1 MAINKG
7 KATTADEVV
16 RTELTDADVAVA
28 KAKDFWGKYSKQ
40 IIIGALALF
49 VVVGGWLAY
58 KNFFQMPA
66 EQKAAEA
73 SFKAEQYFEK
83 DSLTQA
89 LNGDGA
95 GSKGFVKLAS
105 EFSGTKL
112 GELNKYRAGV
122 CYLRLEDYKN
132 AIKFLDGVKL
142 DSKPIQA
149 RAYCALADALSS
161 DGKMKEGA
169 EMYLKAGAYFPE
181 DETNS
186 SEYLFRAA
194 MAFDKLNDSK
204 NAIEA
209 LKMIKEKY
217 PRTEQA
223 NKADKYLG
231 KLGELK

>member
-7 KATTADEVV
+7 RATTADEVV
-16 RTELTDADVAVA
+16 KTELTDADKTIA

-49 VVVGGWLAY
+49 VVVGGWFAY

-95 GSKGFVKLAS
+95 NLGFVKLADK
-105 EFSGTKL
+105 FSGTKL

-149 RAYCALADALSS
+149 RAYCALGDALTS

-169 EMYLKAGAYFPE
+169 EMYMKAGAYFPE

-204 NAIEA
+204 NAIDA

-217 PRTEQA
+217 PRTEVA
-223 NKADKYLG
+223 SKADKYLG
-231 KLGELK
+231 KMGELK